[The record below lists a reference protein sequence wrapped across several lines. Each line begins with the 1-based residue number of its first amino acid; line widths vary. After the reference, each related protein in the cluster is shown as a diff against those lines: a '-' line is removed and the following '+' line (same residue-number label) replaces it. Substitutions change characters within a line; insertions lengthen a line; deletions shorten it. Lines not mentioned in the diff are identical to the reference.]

1 MIAREK
7 TANLEAQESRGED
20 MNYRSEYLNYL
31 EEFLSDILGEDIEL
45 VYCHCDDEDE
55 CEYECDECNDC
66 CECELE
72 CDYDDEDEGIEEE
85 LEEDRDYEFLLPRK
99 IIVNNPATVIYWYD
113 GTKTVV
119 KCDKEDDFDIE
130 KGMAMAT
137 IKKLFGN
144 TGAYNDYFRYCFEV
158 ADKL

>member
-1 MIAREK
+1 
-7 TANLEAQESRGED
+7 
-20 MNYRSEYLNYL
+20 MNYKSEYLNYL
-31 EEFLSDILGEDIEL
+31 EEILSDVLGEDIEL
-45 VYCHCDDEDE
+45 VYCQCDDEEACKFEHSD
-55 CEYECDECNDC
+55 DC

-72 CDYDDEDEGIEEE
+72 CDYDDEFDEDSEEE
-85 LEEDRDYEFLLPRK
+85 LEEEFNEDNSDYEFLLPRK

-119 KCDKEDDFDIE
+119 KCDKEDGFDIE